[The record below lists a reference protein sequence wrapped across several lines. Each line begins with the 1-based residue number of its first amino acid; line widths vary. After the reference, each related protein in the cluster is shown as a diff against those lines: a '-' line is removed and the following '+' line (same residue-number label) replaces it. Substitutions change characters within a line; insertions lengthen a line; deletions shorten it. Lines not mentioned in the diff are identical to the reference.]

1 MNIKSLFRTLF
12 LMISVGFAAGTMP
25 ALAATGIANSSNWA
39 GYAATGGKF
48 TTVAGTWTVPA
59 VNNAARGS
67 ADTIWVGIGGVKSND
82 LIQAGTQATTDS
94 TGQTIYEAWYEM
106 LPQSVTSMPISI
118 NAGDSVTVSLA
129 QQPDSRWMI
138 SFKDNTTNTTYQNNF
153 TYGSS
158 LTSAEWVVEVPS
170 SRQGVISLDNF
181 GSVQFNNCYA
191 VKDGNTLT
199 ISQLGAGSITMLNGN
214 KLALAVP
221 SVLASGGSSFSVS
234 RTSAVSTPNSRSS
247 GRMAYGNRGRGY
259 SRRFFGGFYWFRQ

>member
-1 MNIKSLFRTLF
+1 MNIKTFFEALFF
-12 LMISVGFAAGTMP
+12 LISVVFAGGAVPVFAASD
-25 ALAATGIANSSNWA
+25 IANSSNWA
-39 GYAATGGKF
+39 GYAATGGNF

-67 ADTIWVGIGGVKSND
+67 ADTVWVGIGGVKTDD

-94 TGQTIYEAWYEM
+94 SGRTTYVAWYEM
-106 LPQSVTSMPISI
+106 LPQSVTAVPISVG
-118 NAGDSVTVSLA
+118 AGDSVTVSLVR
-129 QQPDSRWMI
+129 QPGSQWLI
-138 SFKDNTTNTTYQNNF
+138 SFKDNTTGTAYQNTF
-153 TYGSS
+153 TYGSTLS
-158 LTSAEWVVEVPS
+158 SAEWVVEAPS

-181 GSVQFNNCYA
+181 GAVQFGNCYA

-221 SVLASGGSSFSVS
+221 SSLVGGGSGFSVS

-247 GRMAYGNRGRGY
+247 ARLAYGNRGRGN
-259 SRRFFGGFYWFRQ
+259 SRRFFGDFYWFSR